1 MSFDF
6 DTPLSL
12 WNTHSAKYDAMPK
25 VYGTTGQDV
34 IPMWVADMDF
44 KAAPAVLDAA
54 RAELERGYIGYFAD
68 PSSANAAVSN
78 WMATR
83 HGWSF
88 SPDAVRYTHG
98 VIGGLGVVISAFSK
112 PGDRVILFSPVYH
125 AFYRQIR
132 SMGREVFESELAVT
146 EGQFT
151 LDLDALAAAL
161 TGRERILILC
171 SPHNPGGRI
180 WTAEEL
186 RDIAAFCA
194 QHEIML
200 ISDEIH
206 ADLVFPDV
214 SFVPTLVAAPEHAD
228 RTVVL
233 TAASKAFNIAG
244 AETGILICPDEA
256 LLKKL
261 EPVILDREA
270 SPNRFGM
277 AMLEAAFT
285 QGEPWLN
292 AVRAYIAEN
301 FRILSDRLNALPGMR
316 VMDMQSTYLA
326 WVDMTGLGMDDAE
339 LLRRFV
345 TDAKVA
351 PSPGTQFETGGS
363 GHMRLNLALPRATLI
378 EALDRIE
385 AAFSDVQ

>member
-6 DTPLSL
+6 DTPLAL
-12 WNTHSAKYDAMPK
+12 WDTHSAKYDSMRK
-25 VYGTTGQDV
+25 VYGATGQDV

-54 RAELERGYIGYFAD
+54 RAEIDRGYIGYFAD
-68 PSSANAAVSN
+68 PSSTNVAVCD
-78 WMATR
+78 WMSAR

-132 SMGREVFESELAVT
+132 AMQREVFESELVVT
-146 EGQFT
+146 DGQFA
-151 LDLDALAAAL
+151 LDLDALAASL
-161 TGRERILILC
+161 TGRERIMILC

-180 WTAEEL
+180 WTTEEL

-194 QHEIML
+194 HHNIIL

-206 ADLVFPDV
+206 ADLVFPGV
-214 SFVPTLVAAPEHAD
+214 SFTPTLVAAPEYAD
-228 RTVVL
+228 RTVIL

-244 AETGILICPDEA
+244 AETGILICPDAE

-261 EPVILDREA
+261 DPVILDREA

-285 QGEPWLN
+285 KGGPWLDD
-292 AVRAYIAEN
+292 VRAYLADN
-301 FRILSDRLNALPGMR
+301 FRILFDRLNALPGVR

-345 TDAKVA
+345 EDARVA

-363 GHMRLNLALPRATLI
+363 GHMRLNVALPRPTLI

-385 AAFSDVQ
+385 KAFSDVQ